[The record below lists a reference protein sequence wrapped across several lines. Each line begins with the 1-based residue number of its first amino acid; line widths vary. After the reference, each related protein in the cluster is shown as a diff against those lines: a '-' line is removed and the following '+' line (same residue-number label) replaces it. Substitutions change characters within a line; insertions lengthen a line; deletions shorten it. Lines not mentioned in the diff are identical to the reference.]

1 MKQYIVDAFTDT
13 LFHGNQA
20 AVCVM
25 NEWISDELMQNIAK
39 ENNFSETAFTVKE
52 GENYHLR
59 WFTPGG
65 EIDFCGHATLGT
77 SFVLFNFYEKDKQE
91 LSFVTQVGKL
101 GVKREN
107 DEYVMDMPAYNCQPV
122 PVTNEMED
130 ALGVKPIEAY
140 LDRDLLMILETE
152 EQVKNLSPDI
162 EKMKFLEGLT
172 IAVTAPGREYD
183 SVSRVFVP
191 KLAISEDPVTG
202 SSHCMIAPYWS
213 EKLGKKELNCYQAS
227 ERGGN
232 LKITVSGDRVC
243 IAGKAVLFAV
253 SELYISD

>member
-1 MKQYIVDAFTDT
+1 MKQYIVDAFTDI

-25 NEWISDELMQNIAK
+25 DEWISDELMQNIAK

-52 GENYHLR
+52 DDNYHLR

-65 EIDFCGHATLGT
+65 EIDFCGHATLGA
-77 SFVLFNFYEKDKQE
+77 SFVLFNFYEKEKNE
-91 LSFVTQVGKL
+91 ISFMTQVGKL
-101 GVKREN
+101 VVTREK
-107 DEYVMDMPAYNCQPV
+107 DQCVMDMPAYNCQPV
-122 PVTNEMED
+122 SVTKEMED

-140 LDRDLLMILETE
+140 LDRDLLMVLETE
-152 EQVKNLSPDI
+152 DQVKNLSPDI
-162 EKMKFLEGLT
+162 EKMKLLEGLT
-172 IAVTAPGREYD
+172 IAVTSPGREYD

-227 ERGGN
+227 ERGGE
-232 LKITVSGDRVC
+232 LKIKVLGDRVK
-243 IAGKAVLFAV
+243 IAGKAVLFSV
-253 SELYISD
+253 SELYIRN

>member
-1 MKQYIVDAFTDT
+1 
-13 LFHGNQA
+13 
-20 AVCVM
+20 
-25 NEWISDELMQNIAK
+25 
-39 ENNFSETAFTVKE
+39 
-52 GENYHLR
+52 
-59 WFTPGG
+59 
-65 EIDFCGHATLGT
+65 
-77 SFVLFNFYEKDKQE
+77 
-91 LSFVTQVGKL
+91 
-101 GVKREN
+101 
-107 DEYVMDMPAYNCQPV
+107 MPAYNCLPV
-122 PVTNEMED
+122 PVTKEMEE
-130 ALGVKPIEAY
+130 ALGVKPVEAY

-172 IAVTAPGREYD
+172 IAVTAPGRDYD